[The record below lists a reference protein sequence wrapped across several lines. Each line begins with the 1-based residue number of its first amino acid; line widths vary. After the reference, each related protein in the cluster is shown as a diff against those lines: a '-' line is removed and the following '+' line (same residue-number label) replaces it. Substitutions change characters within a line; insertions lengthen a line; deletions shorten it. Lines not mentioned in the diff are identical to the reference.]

1 MTQTN
6 SVSIPIEHL
15 RRVHV
20 IEAECMAEPEEVTL
34 RELVE
39 AVAEYSD
46 SEREVVA
53 TVMHMLRTGVVKLH
67 GAYEEPEVAKLC
79 G

>member
-1 MTQTN
+1 MTQMN
-6 SVSIPIEHL
+6 SVSIPIEYC
-15 RRVHV
+15 RRVQV
-20 IEAECMAEPEEVTL
+20 IEAECAADPDEVTL

-39 AVAEYSD
+39 AVAEYSA

-53 TVMHMLRTGVVKLH
+53 TVMHMLRTGAVKLH
-67 GAYEEPEVAKLC
+67 GVYEEPEAAKLC

>member
-1 MTQTN
+1 MAQPN

-15 RRVHV
+15 RRIHE
-20 IEAECMAEPEEVTL
+20 IETQSVCDPDEVTL
-34 RELVE
+34 LELIE
-39 AVAEYSD
+39 AVAEYSQ

-53 TVMHMLRTGVVKLH
+53 TVMHMLRS
-67 GAYEEPEVAKLC
+67 GAVQLSGTYSEPAAAKLC

>member
-1 MTQTN
+1 MTQPN
-6 SVSIPIEHL
+6 SVSIPIEYR
-15 RRVHV
+15 RRVQV
-20 IEAECMAEPEEVTL
+20 IEAECVADPDEVTL

-53 TVMHMLRTGVVKLH
+53 TVMHMLRTGAVKLQ
-67 GAYEEPEVAKLC
+67 GVYEEPQVAKLC